1 MAGKVTYTEYILKLL
16 EDSDGDIAL
25 QLIQE
30 AEKIKSCFDAAKQQ
44 LNIEKASI
52 LLTTN
57 WNDVNAQRVSEGL
70 PKISNESMRKAYLD
84 LRLEDKIKEVKNL
97 ETEYNTIERILN
109 YYMEAL

>member
-1 MAGKVTYTEYILKLL
+1 MTKTYTEYILGLL
-16 EDSDGDIAL
+16 EDTDGDIAL

-44 LNIEKASI
+44 LNIEKATI

-57 WNDVNAQRVSEGL
+57 WNDVNSKRVEEGL
-70 PKISNESMRKAYLD
+70 PKISNEGMRKAYLD

-97 ETEYNTIERILN
+97 ETEYDTVQKILN
-109 YYMEAL
+109 YYMGVL